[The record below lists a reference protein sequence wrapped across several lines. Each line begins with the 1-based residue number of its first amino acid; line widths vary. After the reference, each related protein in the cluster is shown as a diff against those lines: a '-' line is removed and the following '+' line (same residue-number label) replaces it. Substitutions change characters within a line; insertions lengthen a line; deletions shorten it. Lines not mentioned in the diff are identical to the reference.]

1 MTNRIGPVDP
11 SSIGKAGGKLDETSV
26 AGKVSPEKTAQ
37 DSAAGR
43 SRASGDTVELT
54 SGAQLLER
62 LEKSLDALPVVDSQR
77 VDEIKAAI
85 ENGNYDIDA
94 DAIAD
99 AMIRF
104 ERSLGE

>member
-11 SSIGKAGGKLDETSV
+11 GSIGKAGNKLDEASVTS
-26 AGKVSPEKTAQ
+26 KVSPEKAAQ
-37 DSAAGR
+37 ESAANR
-43 SRASGDTVELT
+43 PASGGDTVELT

-62 LEKSLDALPVVDSQR
+62 LEKSLDALPAVDSQR
-77 VDEIKAAI
+77 VSEVKTAI
-85 ENGNYDIDA
+85 ENGHYQIDA